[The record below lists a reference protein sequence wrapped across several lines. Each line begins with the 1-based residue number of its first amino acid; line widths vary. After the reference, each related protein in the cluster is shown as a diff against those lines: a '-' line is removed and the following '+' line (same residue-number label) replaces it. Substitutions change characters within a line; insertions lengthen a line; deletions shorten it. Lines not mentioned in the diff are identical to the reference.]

1 MVDSEFIKGDYDAL
15 VRLHRAL
22 KSSLME
28 LRRAEVAYE
37 QNLEKSFFIEDLYN
51 NKQSKTW
58 KIQSDL
64 TRPR

>member
-22 KSSLME
+22 KSALMQ

-37 QNLEKSFFIEDLYN
+37 QNLEEAFFIEDLYN
-51 NKQSKTW
+51 NKKSKNW
-58 KIQSDL
+58 KI
-64 TRPR
+64 